1 MTDLATNSF
10 PDPSGDEPEAQAE
23 SNAESHTGSSP
34 AQDHGQGTQGAPRPE
49 PQLDRVEERVL
60 ACLVEKAITTP
71 DYYPLTLNSLT
82 AACRQKSN
90 RNPVVDIDEQTV
102 ESALERLQALGLTRV
117 VTGADQRVAKYRQ
130 VFGAVY
136 GLQPPEAAVLCE
148 LMLRGPQ
155 TLGELRGRA
164 SRMHPF
170 EDIGQ
175 VEQTIQH
182 LVARSDSLVIQLE
195 RQPGRKESRF
205 AHRLVGEPAAPTV
218 AATPTATATAPSA
231 AAPRV
236 VAAVE
241 QVQRLEQLE
250 ARVEEQQTQIENLQ
264 TQLDSFR
271 QQFE

>member
-1 MTDLATNSF
+1 MTDLPTHSF
-10 PDPSGDEPEAQAE
+10 PDPSGDEPHAEAE
-23 SNAESHTGSSP
+23 SQSGPSP
-34 AQDHGQGTQGAPRPE
+34 AQDPVQDTQGALMPE

-102 ESALERLQALGLTRV
+102 ESALERLQAMGLTRV

-130 VFGAVY
+130 VFGEGY
-136 GLQPPEAAVLCE
+136 GLQPPEVAVLCE

-205 AHRLVGEPAAPTV
+205 AHRLAGEPAAPMV
-218 AATPTATATAPSA
+218 AATPTATATASSA

-236 VAAVE
+236 VPAVE
-241 QVQRLEQLE
+241 QVERLEKLE
-250 ARVEEQQTQIENLQ
+250 TRVEEQQTHIEDLQ
-264 TQLDSFR
+264 KQLESFR

>member
-102 ESALERLQALGLTRV
+102 ESALERLQALGLSRGQTREWLS
-117 VTGADQRVAKYRQ
+117 TGRSSARCMVCSPPRPPYCVSLCYVDRRHWVSCAAGPVACIPSKTLDKWSKP
-130 VFGAVY
+130 FSIWSPAVMHSSSSSNAN
-136 GLQPPEAAVLCE
+136 QDAK
-148 LMLRGPQ
+148 
-155 TLGELRGRA
+155 
-164 SRMHPF
+164 SR
-170 EDIGQ
+170 DLLID
-175 VEQTIQH
+175 
-182 LVARSDSLVIQLE
+182 L
-195 RQPGRKESRF
+195 
-205 AHRLVGEPAAPTV
+205 
-218 AATPTATATAPSA
+218 
-231 AAPRV
+231 
-236 VAAVE
+236 
-241 QVQRLEQLE
+241 
-250 ARVEEQQTQIENLQ
+250 
-264 TQLDSFR
+264 
-271 QQFE
+271 